1 MTVKQFLPIVGAL
14 LLTACSAGKHE
25 PVQVAEQRIVDL
37 THTFSEDTI
46 YWPTDTS
53 GFRLEQLASGETPDG
68 YFYSAYALCT
78 AEHGGTHI
86 DAPVHF
92 SRTGFAVDEVPLSDL
107 IGPAVVIDVSA
118 AAADNSD
125 YRLTVA
131 DVERHESQYGRIP
144 NGAIV
149 LLRTGWSKHW
159 PDTRAYLGDDTPGDA
174 SNLSFPS
181 FGEEA
186 ARFLVEERGVPVLGV
201 DTASIDYGRSADFP
215 VHRVTAAQQVSG
227 LENLTN
233 LDLLPATGISVIAL
247 PMKIAGG
254 SGGPV
259 RVVAMY

>member
-1 MTVKQFLPIVGAL
+1 MTLKRFLPMVGAL
-14 LLTACSAGKHE
+14 LLTACAAGPRE
-25 PVQVAEQRIVDL
+25 PVQVAVQRIVDL
-37 THTFSEDTI
+37 THAFGEDTI

-53 GFRLEQLASGETPDG
+53 GFRLEQLASGEAPG
-68 YFYSAYALCT
+68 GFFYSAYALCT

-92 SRTGFAVDEVPLSDL
+92 SRTGLAVDEVPLSDL
-107 IGPAVVIDVSA
+107 VGPAVVIDISA
-118 AAADNSD
+118 AAAGNSD
-125 YRLTVA
+125 YRLTFA
-131 DVERHESQYGRIP
+131 DVERHEAQHGRIP
-144 NGAIV
+144 DGAIV

-159 PDTRAYLGDDTPGDA
+159 PDARAYLGDDTPGDA

-186 ARFLVEERGVPVLGV
+186 ARFLVEERDVPVLGV
-201 DTASIDYGRSADFP
+201 DTASTDYGRSSDFP
-215 VHRVTAAQQVSG
+215 VHRMTAAQQVSG

-233 LDLLPATGISVIAL
+233 LDLLPATGFSVIAL

-259 RVVAMY
+259 RVIAIY